1 VVGYLSGKVIVVV
14 GSGDPNQRAVATALA
29 EAGADVVIAGPAAEA
44 AQVLLHSISNE
55 VWAIGRR
62 SLVIGYDASS
72 PVEHARAL
80 GQTRNE
86 LGRVDLV
93 VRCEAVLSA

>member
-1 VVGYLSGKVIVVV
+1 MAGYLSGKVILVV

-29 EAGADVVIAGPAAEA
+29 EAGADVVIAGPAAPA
-44 AQVLLHSISNE
+44 AEVLLHSISNE

-62 SLVIGYDASS
+62 SHVVGFDAGDPASFAAALQT
-72 PVEHARAL
+72 ARE
-80 GQTRNE
+80 Q

-93 VRCEAVLSA
+93 VRCEAVLDA